1 MRRAAVGV
9 LVLASATAAGQP
21 AGPAPADVIR
31 KAIDAH
37 GGLAVLK
44 KYPAG
49 TSKIAGKVNI
59 NGTDFPF
66 TGSLAF
72 AVPGKVKLDMAVE
85 AFGQK
90 TSLVQIVNGD
100 KVKQLEAGLPSRLDP
115 AMAAEL
121 KESAVIQEMSLLYP
135 LLDAAKYTLTAEP
148 AVAIDG
154 KPAAAVLVRAKGLKD
169 ARLYFDAKSG
179 VLVGM
184 RREGL
189 NPQQKKVDEMTVFAD
204 HRPAAGMVVP
214 MRSKVAHDGKAFMD
228 LTVTEYRPLEAI
240 DEKTFAAD

>member
-1 MRRAAVGV
+1 MVRGACA
-9 LVLASATAAGQP
+9 VLAVVAVAGAQP

-49 TSKIAGKVNI
+49 TSKITGKVNI
-59 NGTDFPF
+59 NGTDFQF

-72 AVPGKVKLDMAVE
+72 AVPGRVKLEMTVE

-90 TSLVQIVNGD
+90 TALVQIVNGD
-100 KVKQLEAGLPSRLDP
+100 KVKQLEAGTPSRLDP
-115 AMAAEL
+115 AMQAEL

-135 LLDAAKYTLTAEP
+135 LLDTAKYSLTPEA
-148 AVAIDG
+148 AVAVDG
-154 KPAAAVLVRAKGLKD
+154 APASVVLVRAKGLKD
-169 ARLYFDAKSG
+169 ARLYFDQKTGLLAA
-179 VLVGM
+179 L

-189 NPQQKKVDEMTVFAD
+189 DPQQKKVDELTAFSAY
-204 HRPAAGMVVP
+204 RPASGMMVP
-214 MRSKVAHDGKAFMD
+214 MRSRVTHDGKGFMD
-228 LTVTEYRPLEAI
+228 LTVTEYRPLETI